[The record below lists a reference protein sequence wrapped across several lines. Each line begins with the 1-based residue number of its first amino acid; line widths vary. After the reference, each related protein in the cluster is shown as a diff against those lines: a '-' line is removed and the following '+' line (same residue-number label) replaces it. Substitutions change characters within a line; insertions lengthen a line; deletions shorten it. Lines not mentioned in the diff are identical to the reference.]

1 MLKYAGVRCY
11 IYRLR
16 LLHLLHPMLFFFK
29 FTSSVIAGVG
39 IIDKMQMLHSL
50 GYR

>member
-1 MLKYAGVRCY
+1 M
-11 IYRLR
+11 
-16 LLHLLHPMLFFFK
+16 LHLSTSFVTFTASNVVVFFK